1 MPRMKMTYN
10 EFVIRLFN
18 ADTKEN
24 TVRLCVDNLAHAKEY
39 LMRMEELRRI
49 AERRVQ

>member
-1 MPRMKMTYN
+1 MKRMKMTYN
-10 EFVIRLFN
+10 EFERLLYN
-18 ADTKEN
+18 ADTKED

-39 LMRMEELRRI
+39 LMRMKVLRRI

>member
-1 MPRMKMTYN
+1 MKEETYN
-10 EFVIRLFN
+10 EFECRLYK
-18 ADTKEN
+18 ADTKED

>member
-1 MPRMKMTYN
+1 MTYN
-10 EFVIRLFN
+10 EFASRLYN
-18 ADTKEN
+18 ADTKED

-39 LMRMEELRRI
+39 LMRMEEMRRI